1 MTQVTY
7 HVEREEVD
15 KDEKKEHEDKK
26 KKKKKSVVFKASS

>member
-7 HVEREEVD
+7 HVEREGVD

-26 KKKKKSVVFKASS
+26 KKKSVVFKASS

>member
-7 HVEREEVD
+7 HVEREGVD

-26 KKKKKSVVFKASS
+26 KKSVVFKVSS

>member
-7 HVEREEVD
+7 HVERE
-15 KDEKKEHEDKK
+15 EHEDKK